1 MNFVGFCSHLSDSR
15 KACRKYTPQSYIQ
28 LPCTSKTPDS
38 VWYFSTTTAKI
49 ARESGKKH
57 TTFFFSKVYS
67 TGEARIIKESYI
79 KIIIII
85 IKRMTCFCKEQIW
98 QRRDTDGI
106 RVIMV
111 CSAVSMSLTFQK
123 CWGKLQGHPDVSI

>member
-1 MNFVGFCSHLSDSR
+1 MNSVGVCSHLSDPR
-15 KACRKYTPQSYIQ
+15 KVCRKYTLQSYIQ

-49 ARESGKKH
+49 ARESGKKIY
-57 TTFFFSKVYS
+57 TFFFFPKVSS

-79 KIIIII
+79 IIIIR
-85 IKRMTCFCKEQIW
+85 RMTCFCKEQIW
-98 QRRDTDGI
+98 QRRDPDGI
-106 RVIMV
+106 QVIMV
-111 CSAVSMSLTFQK
+111 CSAVSTCLTFHK